1 MSYYVKINDEATPFL
16 KRVANQLPNEFDRA
30 LKSTGWWL
38 RGEIREGIAQGAPGG
53 QPYKPFSG
61 LPTKLARETSHYR
74 RAVKAGRDTSRIRRF
89 QKIKRGD
96 RRPLG
101 RLGPAVRYRY
111 YQDSRRVVIG
121 WISPSAEKLGT
132 LHEKGGQVA
141 ITPKMR
147 RMFFAAGIGL
157 SAGKTH
163 IYIPRRPTI
172 GPEYIENAPKIPGYI
187 ENKIW
192 NYLEKA

>member
-1 MSYYVKINDEATPFL
+1 MSYFVKINDTATPFL
-16 KRVANQLPNEFDRA
+16 KRVAGQLPNEFDRA

-38 RGEIREGIAQGAPGG
+38 RSEIREGIQQGAPGG
-53 QPYKPFSG
+53 QPYKQFSG
-61 LPTKLARETSHYR
+61 LPTKLSRETSYYR
-74 RAVKAGRDTSRIRRF
+74 KAAKAGRDTSRIRRY
-89 QKIKRGD
+89 QRISRGE

-101 RLGPAVRYRY
+101 RLGSAVRYRY
-111 YQDSRRVVIG
+111 YKDSRRVIIG
-121 WISPSAEKLGT
+121 WISQSAEKLGT
-132 LHEKGGQVA
+132 MHEKGGQVA

-147 RMFFAAGIGL
+147 QMFMASGIGL

-172 GPEYIENAPKIPGYI
+172 GPEYTENAPKIPDYI
-187 ENKIW
+187 EDKIW

>member
-1 MSYYVKINDEATPFL
+1 MSHFVKINDEATPFL
-16 KRVANQLPNEFDRA
+16 NRVANNLPEQFDRA

-38 RGEIREGIAQGAPGG
+38 RGEIRAGIAQGAPGG

-61 LPTKLARETSHYR
+61 LPTKLTRETSHYR
-74 RAVKAGRDTSRIRRF
+74 KAIKTGRDTSRIRRY
-89 QKIKRGD
+89 QKITRKD

-163 IYIPRRPTI
+163 IYIPKRPTI
-172 GPEYIENAPKIPGYI
+172 EPEYMEKAPKIPKYI
-187 ENKIW
+187 EDKIW